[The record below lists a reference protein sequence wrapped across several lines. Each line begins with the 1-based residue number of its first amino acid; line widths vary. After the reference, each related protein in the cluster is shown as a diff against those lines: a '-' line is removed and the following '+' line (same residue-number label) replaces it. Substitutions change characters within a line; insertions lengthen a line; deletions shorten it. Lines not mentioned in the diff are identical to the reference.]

1 MEARNAGRYV
11 GPVGIR
17 SHRELRA
24 YPGTKMLGDAPN
36 AGNVP
41 PA

>member
-24 YPGTKMLGDAPN
+24 YPGTKMLGDDQD
-36 AGNVP
+36 
-41 PA
+41 